1 MRCHPAACLDRV
13 YPCRRFSLSL
23 KPLSRPRVLSLFPKF
38 LSVFKAF
45 SFSLE
50 PKVPGAALPL
60 PRFIHRDRQ
69 RHSSLVSTN
78 VIHAIYGR

>member
-13 YPCRRFSLSL
+13 YPCR
-23 KPLSRPRVLSLFPKF
+23 VLSLFPRF